1 MIDSSHRQLTKPDGS
16 LDIEHWIENSTREKI
31 FADTLL
37 PLAETMKWYY
47 NSRKVEVIICTARMA
62 TQHDLDFL
70 AAHGLHYDFIVYR
83 DAGDMRGDAQYKSE
97 KLAELALAQGWPS
110 DWRGAAIMFDDNVAV
125 IRQMILEGLHCV
137 DAIAKNERLAA

>member
-1 MIDSSHRQLTKPDGS
+1 MKVIFDLDHTVIDSSHRQLTKPDGS

-83 DAGDMRGDAQYKSE
+83 DAGDMRGEIGRAS
-97 KLAELALAQGWPS
+97 S
-110 DWRGAAIMFDDNVAV
+110 R
-125 IRQMILEGLHCV
+125 
-137 DAIAKNERLAA
+137 ERVYSSV